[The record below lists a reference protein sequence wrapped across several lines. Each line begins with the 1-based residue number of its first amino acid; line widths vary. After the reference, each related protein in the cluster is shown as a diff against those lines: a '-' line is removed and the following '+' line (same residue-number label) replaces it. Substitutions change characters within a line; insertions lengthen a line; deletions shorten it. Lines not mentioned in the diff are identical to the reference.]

1 MPCGTPPVNQSTC
14 MKGLWFKVI
23 AGSLVPLCCA
33 WSQDISTTDT
43 YGNTYPTRSE
53 GPSIQYGQGFQSV
66 APSMPASR
74 EGQILVKPKVHR
86 AEGVDASKEAIITS
100 EIVGLV
106 FLEKADQLKE
116 SGVPGLTG
124 VVTGIAMLKREEFQA
139 KLRPYFG
146 RPASLSVLDKICR
159 DVIEYY
165 RRNGFPVVNVIV
177 PRQTVRDG
185 AIQFL
190 VTEAKVGKV
199 IVEGAK
205 WFNPDKFKSEVSLRE
220 GDPVDADQLQEDI
233 RWLNNNPFRQA
244 NLAFQPGEDPGTTD
258 VILEVNDRMPLR
270 FFFTYDNY
278 GIDLTGKNRLST
290 GFNFGNLFNLDQQVN
305 FQYTTTTQQMF
316 NSLNAYSGSWIV
328 PFPWRN
334 FMTVFGSY
342 SGAKGDIPGTSATL
356 NSESWQVSA
365 RYNAPLPMLGA
376 FSHELY
382 GGVDFK
388 QASNSLLIFNITSP
402 DGGGFGTYDIFQL
415 TAGYSGSMPDELGST
430 SFELGG
436 FYSPGGVGALNDANT
451 FHNIIPNADPDYG
464 YGRGTLTRAF
474 RLPLDFS
481 IRGIFN
487 GQLATTSLMPTEQFG
502 LGGYNTVRGYDE
514 RVSNGDNAW
523 VMNLEFWTPPGSIF
537 KIFGNQAV
545 EDRLQF
551 LAFWDYGYVGFSQP
565 LPGQEGSWL
574 MSVGPGLRYNIDRY
588 VTVQLDWGFQL
599 HQAPPGTKAGNR
611 AELSATIAY

>member
-1 MPCGTPPVNQSTC
+1 MGSVLSTYCAFAQMEDQPEVYVN
-14 MKGLWFKVI
+14 
-23 AGSLVPLCCA
+23 A
-33 WSQDISTTDT
+33 
-43 YGNTYPTRSE
+43 PTRNE
-53 GPSIQYGQGFQSV
+53 GPSVQFGQGFQSV
-66 APSMPASR
+66 SPNMPPPADGR
-74 EGQILVKPKVHR
+74 IKVQPR
-86 AEGVDASKEAIITS
+86 V
-100 EIVGLV
+100 
-106 FLEKADQLKE
+106 EKADGSTSREAVVTADLKAIVFLQDG
-116 SGVPGLTG
+116 SQVKPDGVEGLNG
-124 VVTGIAMLKREEFQA
+124 IVTGIELLKGDDFQE
-139 KLRPYFG
+139 KLRPYLG
-146 RPASLSVLDKICR
+146 KATTMAILNKISR

-165 RRNGFPVVNVIV
+165 RRKGFPVVNVVV
-177 PRQTVRDG
+177 PKQTVRYG
-185 AIQFL
+185 VVQFV

-205 WFNPDKFKSEVSLRE
+205 WFNPDKFKDEVSLRE

-233 RWLNNNPFRQA
+233 RWLNTNPFRSTD
-244 NLAFQPGEDPGTTD
+244 LAFQPGEAPGTTD

-305 FQYTTTTQQMF
+305 FQYTTTTQEMF

-342 SGAKGDIPGTSATL
+342 SGAMGDIPGTSATL
-356 NSESWQVSA
+356 NSESWQISA
-365 RYNAPLPMLGA
+365 RYNAPLPMLGSY
-376 FSHELY
+376 SHELY

-415 TAGYSGSMPDELGST
+415 TAGYSGSLPDNWGSS

-464 YGRGTLTRAF
+464 YGRLSVNRSF
-474 RLPLDFS
+474 ILPLNFS
-481 IRGIFN
+481 IRGQFN

-514 RVSNGDNAW
+514 RVANGDNAW
-523 VMNLEFWTPPGSIF
+523 VTNLEFWTPPGSLF

-565 LPGQEGSWL
+565 MSGQTPTWL

-588 VTVQLDWGFQL
+588 VSVQFDWGFQL
-599 HQAPPGTKAGNR
+599 HQAPPGTKADNR

>member
-1 MPCGTPPVNQSTC
+1 
-14 MKGLWFKVI
+14 
-23 AGSLVPLCCA
+23 
-33 WSQDISTTDT
+33 
-43 YGNTYPTRSE
+43 
-53 GPSIQYGQGFQSV
+53 
-66 APSMPASR
+66 MPASR
-74 EGQILVKPKVHR
+74 EGQILVKPKVQR

-305 FQYTTTTQQMF
+305 FQYTTTT
-316 NSLNAYSGSWIV
+316 
-328 PFPWRN
+328 
-334 FMTVFGSY
+334 
-342 SGAKGDIPGTSATL
+342 
-356 NSESWQVSA
+356 EQV
-365 RYNAPLPMLGA
+365 
-376 FSHELY
+376 
-382 GGVDFK
+382 
-388 QASNSLLIFNITSP
+388 ITDCP
-402 DGGGFGTYDIFQL
+402 
-415 TAGYSGSMPDELGST
+415 
-430 SFELGG
+430 
-436 FYSPGGVGALNDANT
+436 
-451 FHNIIPNADPDYG
+451 
-464 YGRGTLTRAF
+464 
-474 RLPLDFS
+474 
-481 IRGIFN
+481 
-487 GQLATTSLMPTEQFG
+487 
-502 LGGYNTVRGYDE
+502 
-514 RVSNGDNAW
+514 
-523 VMNLEFWTPPGSIF
+523 
-537 KIFGNQAV
+537 
-545 EDRLQF
+545 
-551 LAFWDYGYVGFSQP
+551 
-565 LPGQEGSWL
+565 
-574 MSVGPGLRYNIDRY
+574 
-588 VTVQLDWGFQL
+588 
-599 HQAPPGTKAGNR
+599 
-611 AELSATIAY
+611 